1 MQRNSTRQL
10 ELSPRKQMLNT
21 LNSSNSKIN
30 SDIESETNRN

>member
-10 ELSPRKQMLNT
+10 ELSPRKQMQNT